1 MARGQRPDY
10 VDRSIWA
17 RLRFFDRDKRL
28 DVVHELGG
36 EPYGLDV
43 KLTASGILF
52 MISTEQMYGN
62 EGEDVSGEFF
72 FKMLLDQ
79 SLAKSVA
86 YAFEVPCEMPGKT
99 HEGWGRFGIIKQDF
113 EHHVKGHAYSID
125 IEKDRWSTHIQFL
138 LTDETDDATSLQSYV
153 DLHVSHDFGRCIDHL
168 IAAAYAV
175 PRLEA
180 SYRGE
185 YPGVKGTKEL
195 TFSAE
200 IAHTLLGDEPQ
211 E

>member
-1 MARGQRPDY
+1 MARVPRPDY
-10 VDRSIWA
+10 VYRDIWA
-17 RLRFFDRDKRL
+17 SLKFFDRDKRL
-28 DVVHELGG
+28 DVIHELGG

-52 MISTEQMYGN
+52 MISTEQKYGN
-62 EGEDVSGEFF
+62 EMDDVSGEFF

-86 YAFEVPCEMPGKT
+86 YAFEVPCEMSGKT
-99 HEGWGRFGIIKQDF
+99 YEGWGWFGIIKQDF
-113 EHHVKGHAYSID
+113 EHHVKWRALSID
-125 IEKDRWSTHIQFL
+125 IEKDSGGINIQFL

-153 DLHVSHDFGRCIDHL
+153 NLYVSHDFGRCIGHL

-200 IAHTLLGDEPQ
+200 ITHTLLDDEPQ